1 MKPGRIDWPGL
12 MRVGLGALRL
22 TPEAFWS
29 MTPREFEAACT
40 VLGFGAEDG
49 REAMSRSRLDALRA
63 RYPDA
68 PVERKRDG

>member
-1 MKPGRIDWPGL
+1 MRPGRIDWPGL

-22 TPEAFWS
+22 SPDAFWS

-40 VLGFGAEDG
+40 ALGFGG
-49 REAMSRSRLDALRA
+49 GGGAMSRSRLEALRA

-68 PVERKRDG
+68 PVEGKDDG